1 MSSKLDLFSLFEEVI
16 NESDEG
22 MDQEVS
28 AEEELE
34 HADSLFKTFQQNK
47 LRAPSKSKKNKDLK
61 GNKDKKEDDDALDND
76 DEMES
81 SEEEKKEKRVSS
93 INLEDAS
100 SYEKLIDN
108 LNQFRAA
115 HSFTDK
121 EVSVELKSYFKKLT
135 GEEKKVL
142 HILLK
147 SLIHITQPSLGVKGK
162 TAQTPS
168 DLSFSIKRTGSTSE
182 EKKKSFEKKVS
193 AERQGKEVDS
203 DPPIV
208 VGESSRQDKS
218 RILKVLVE
226 NKWNVF

>member
-1 MSSKLDLFSLFEEVI
+1 MSSKLDLFSLFEDVI
-16 NESDEG
+16 NKSINENTEDEL
-22 MDQEVS
+22 VS
-28 AEEELE
+28 YEDEMAS
-34 HADSLFKTFQQNK
+34 ADSFHKKMKDDNLYADKK
-47 LRAPSKSKKNKDLK
+47 KKNKDL
-61 GNKDKKEDDDALDND
+61 KDKKEDDDALDDEPEDLD
-76 DEMES
+76 DKDEDEGK
-81 SEEEKKEKRVSS
+81 EKKISS

-100 SYEKLIDN
+100 SYEKFIDD

-162 TAQTPS
+162 TAQTPL
-168 DLSFSIKRTGSTSE
+168 DLSFSIKRTGSTSK

-193 AERQGKEVDS
+193 AEKQGKDVDG

-208 VGESSRQDKS
+208 VGESKRQDKS
-218 RILKVLVE
+218 NILKVLVE
-226 NKWNVF
+226 NK